1 MLEINSMATERKN
14 AFQRLIN
21 RLNIAE
27 ERNSETEYIST
38 EITQTETQR
47 EREKKRVNKTEQN
60 THELWDNIKQSVIH
74 MTRIPE
80 EKETNVQEFSK
91 INERHQTTSKM
102 LRKHEAV

>member
-1 MLEINSMATERKN
+1 MLEINSMATEMKN

-47 EREKKRVNKTEQN
+47 EREKKSE
-60 THELWDNIKQSVIH
+60 
-74 MTRIPE
+74 
-80 EKETNVQEFSK
+80 
-91 INERHQTTSKM
+91 
-102 LRKHEAV
+102 